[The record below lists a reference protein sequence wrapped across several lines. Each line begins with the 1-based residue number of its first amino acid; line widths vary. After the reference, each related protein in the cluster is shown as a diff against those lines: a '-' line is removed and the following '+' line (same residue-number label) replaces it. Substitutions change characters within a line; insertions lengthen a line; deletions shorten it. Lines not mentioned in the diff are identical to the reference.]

1 MILQLVSI
9 MDSSMVSVVQ
19 DTLNAANNCLSTP
32 DTNVPVPALDIFYKV
47 SMVVIALFN
56 IAYAIWLYRQNKKS
70 SREKNLFE
78 SRRAM
83 LSLLI
88 LNHKMTDFYKYMSE
102 IHDST
107 YRFVKEKKSNSE
119 IKKEI
124 EDSVLE
130 SFINLRLHFI
140 DVFEAVDKPLAEK
153 LLQEAD
159 NLQSV
164 ISTAI
169 WDSGI
174 NLNVEEKYNEQ
185 IMNPISNAQTR
196 MLKLLFN
203 FK

>member
-1 MILQLVSI
+1 
-9 MDSSMVSVVQ
+9 MDSTIVSTAQDSVQNIVSNLQAAPEACVSVSV
-19 DTLNAANNCLSTP
+19 
-32 DTNVPVPALDIFYKV
+32 LDCFYKV

-70 SREKNLFE
+70 SQEKNLFE

-102 IHDST
+102 IHDNT
-107 YRFVKEKKSNSE
+107 YRFVKEKKSNKE

-140 DVFEAVDKPLAEK
+140 DVFEAVDKTLADK

-159 NLQSV
+159 NLQST

-174 NLNVEEKYNEQ
+174 NLHVEEKYNEQ